1 LTLVIRGYADTD
13 LEVIVRIYNE
23 SFRNLQSSWANPMTL
38 EWFVKR
44 FGGALKL
51 KSGTAFVAE
60 YDREPVG
67 YVLVTTQ
74 KRPQVGL
81 VAYISGICVV
91 PGYQRRGIGTKLI
104 DNAMN
109 WARNQGV
116 VLVENDDEIIEN
128 QAAVKF
134 FEKLGFEIFH
144 RGAYMSKDL
153 KLPDRFAFPK
163 TLQVRELQAEDL
175 DEVLKVRKETFKEFG
190 PWYSVTDEEGFK
202 PRYKERIGRKDIKV
216 FVATKD
222 DRLIGYVVC
231 RITGDNTGSIGNVS
245 VLPDHRRMGVGSA
258 LMARS
263 LVFLRKNNIQTLKT
277 VTETAEGFYKKVGF
291 KEDARFVR
299 VRKSISRS

>member
-1 LTLVIRGYADTD
+1 MTLVIRGYAQTD
-13 LEVIVRIYNE
+13 LEVIIRIYNE
-23 SFRNLQSSWANPMTL
+23 SFRNLQSCWPNPMTL
-38 EWFVKR
+38 EWFMKR
-44 FGGALKL
+44 FGGALKE
-51 KSGTAFVAE
+51 KTGISFVAE
-60 YDREPVG
+60 FDGQPVG
-67 YVLVTTQ
+67 YVLVTTE

-91 PGYQRRGIGTKLI
+91 PGYQRRGIGTKLMG
-104 DNAMN
+104 NAMN
-109 WARNQGV
+109 WARSQGV
-116 VLVENDDEIIEN
+116 VLVESDDEIIEN
-128 QAAVKF
+128 PAAVKF
-134 FEKLGFEIFH
+134 FEKLGFEICH
-144 RGAYMSKDL
+144 RGAYISKDL

-163 TLQVRELQAEDL
+163 TLQVRELQVEDRDAL
-175 DEVLKVRKETFKEFG
+175 LEVRKETFKEFG

-202 PRYKERIGRKDIKV
+202 NRMKERIGRKDVKV

-231 RITGDNTGSIGNVS
+231 GITGDNRASIGNIS

-263 LVFLRKNNIQTLKT
+263 LDFLRKNKIQTLKT

-299 VRKSISRS
+299 VRKSMSRS